1 VTTWPS
7 SLGFGE
13 IVRIFMNNLNAP
25 INVTN
30 GAQGITLIDPIR
42 IGDFSFADTRP
53 SLACKS
59 RDPRS
64 TTTCWWRWRSW

>member
-1 VTTWPS
+1 LRGDYLAIVT
-7 SLGFGE
+7 LGFGE

-42 IGDFSFADTRP
+42 IGDFSFAQT
-53 SLACKS
+53 STFLA
-59 RDPRS
+59 
-64 TTTCWWRWRSW
+64 